1 MTCRRMVY
9 SWSGST
15 RRGVSMMAAAAMTCC
30 CCPTTACLSCSN
42 HEFASGDLLSA
53 GTVGTAGT
61 AGCADA
67 VKRVPTNLR
76 GLMAGSMFV
85 TRCIHEREAIAGSLI
100 GFAVL
105 TGAGCEG
112 RGVFHLKLFI
122 DGSFSDV
129 FLV

>member
-1 MTCRRMVY
+1 
-9 SWSGST
+9 
-15 RRGVSMMAAAAMTCC
+15 MAAAAMTCC
-30 CCPTTACLSCSN
+30 CCPRTACLSCSN

-53 GTVGTAGT
+53 GITDW
-61 AGCADA
+61 ADV

-85 TRCIHEREAIAGSLI
+85 MFLTRCIHEREAIAGSLI

-129 FLV
+129 FLVWPVA